1 MIISLFQGSKG
12 PLLKAARD
20 CAFEV
25 LWETDFA
32 CPHSSIMSTN
42 SCVLR
47 NEFVNFD
54 LTPLT
59 TAKLSYHI
67 IKQDTVDAKG
77 QPVHYLYYINVCKAL
92 DFDCGGL
99 YHLHYDRW
107 WK

>member
-59 TAKLSYHI
+59 AAKLSYYI
-67 IKQDTVDAKG
+67 VKQDMGDSKG
-77 QPVHYLYYINVCKAL
+77 QPVHYLYHINVCKAL

-99 YHLHYDRW
+99 CYLHCI
-107 WK
+107 

>member
-32 CPHSSIMSTN
+32 CPQSSIMATN

-99 YHLHYDRW
+99 YHLHDI
-107 WK
+107 